1 MKDIG
6 ASWRE
11 IIYMCLV
18 AFGLSVVIT
27 FLFRFL
33 AGIIV
38 WIIVAVFA
46 LAAFLAPIVVWYL
59 WYVKKKDFDAKN
71 GNGTETTSSVE
82 NAVNQEV
89 NKVFSSEMTSADSAE
104 EVKNWLIIAI
114 VVTIVAVSLRNFQ
127 LLKSRNLKKTF
138 LKLGDDS
145 PHFARVAQ
153 KNKASGATF
162 QRSRKSCALH
172 APHSIS
178 TFMGKKKKT
187 FFSWL
192 SNEF

>member
-71 GNGTETTSSVE
+71 GNGTETSSVE

-114 VVTIVAVSLRNFQ
+114 VVTIVAVSR
-127 LLKSRNLKKTF
+127 
-138 LKLGDDS
+138 
-145 PHFARVAQ
+145 
-153 KNKASGATF
+153 
-162 QRSRKSCALH
+162 RKSQL
-172 APHSIS
+172 S
-178 TFMGKKKKT
+178 TFEIT
-187 FFSWL
+187 QPF
-192 SNEF
+192 